1 MTAIK
6 FIDPVTAKLWLDNNE
21 AVMIDVREPGEY
33 KAAHIAEATLIPLAT
48 LRHDLLPE
56 LGNKKLIVH
65 CMFGKRGGTACEILS
80 MDDPA
85 LEVYNLEGGLTA
97 WENAGLKV
105 VRSG

>member
-1 MTAIK
+1 MTTIK

-33 KAAHIAEATLIPLAT
+33 HAAHIAGTTLIPLAT
-48 LRHDLLPE
+48 LRNDLLPDISQ
-56 LGNKKLIVH
+56 KKLIVH
-65 CMFGKRGGTACEILS
+65 CMFGKRGSTACEILT
-80 MDDPA
+80 MHDPK

-105 VRSG
+105 VRSS

>member
-1 MTAIK
+1 MTKIK
-6 FIDPVTAKLWLDNNE
+6 SIDPVTAKLWLDNDE

-33 KAAHIAEATLIPLAT
+33 KAAHIAGTTLIPLAT

-65 CMFGKRGGTACEILS
+65 CMFGKRGSTACEILA
-80 MDDPA
+80 MDNPA
-85 LEVYNLEGGLTA
+85 YEIYNLEGGLTA